1 MIRRVLMRT
10 VRYNV
15 PVTTNDD
22 FGGDGPSTGAI
33 SIVAPPTN
41 GTATVNDS
49 GTPNDP
55 TDDTVDYT
63 PDPNYN
69 GPDGFTYEICDS
81 NGDCDTATVSI
92 TVNSVNDAP
101 DAVDDTASVDEDGTV
116 NVPVTTN
123 DDLGAM
129 AQVRALYP

>member
-1 MIRRVLMRT
+1 MNDAPDAVDDTASVDEDGT
-10 VRYNV
+10 VNV

-63 PDPNYN
+63 PDPNHT
-69 GPDGFTYEICDS
+69 GPMASPMRYATA
-81 NGDCDTATVSI
+81 TATV
-92 TVNSVNDAP
+92 TRP
-101 DAVDDTASVDEDGTV
+101 R
-116 NVPVTTN
+116 
-123 DDLGAM
+123 L
-129 AQVRALYP
+129 ALR

>member
-1 MIRRVLMRT
+1 M
-10 VRYNV
+10 
-15 PVTTNDD
+15 
-22 FGGDGPSTGAI
+22 
-33 SIVAPPTN
+33 APPTN

-123 DDLGAM
+123 DDFGGDG
-129 AQVRALYP
+129 QVRALYP